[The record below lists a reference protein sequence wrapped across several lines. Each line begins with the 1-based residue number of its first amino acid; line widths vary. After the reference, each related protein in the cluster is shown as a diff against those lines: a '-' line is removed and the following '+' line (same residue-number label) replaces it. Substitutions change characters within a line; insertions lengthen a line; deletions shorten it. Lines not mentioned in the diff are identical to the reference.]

1 MTSETCWC
9 CNAQMKNETIP
20 FMKAIIHWCHEC
32 QPDFNI
38 VKFAEEYNF
47 DA

>member
-1 MTSETCWC
+1 
-9 CNAQMKNETIP
+9 MKNETIP